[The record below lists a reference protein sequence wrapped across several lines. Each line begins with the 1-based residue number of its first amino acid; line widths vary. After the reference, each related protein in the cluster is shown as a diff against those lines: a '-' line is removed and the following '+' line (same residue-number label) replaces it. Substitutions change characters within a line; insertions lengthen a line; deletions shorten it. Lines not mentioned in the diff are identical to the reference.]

1 MHNLLIFFL
10 LLLPNVSNDVCTIT
24 IKVENI
30 ANNDGSILLAFYD
43 NEEDFLKK
51 AIIKRKLEI
60 KDGFAEVKVNNLNYG
75 EYAIAVIHDE
85 NDNGKLDFH
94 FYGPPSE
101 KTGTSNNVKTLILPP
116 SWDDAKFQLNT
127 TNKTIIIQM

>member
-10 LLLPNVSNDVCTIT
+10 LLFPNVSNDLCTIT

-30 ANNDGSILLAFYD
+30 SNDDGSILLAFYD

-51 AIIKRKLEI
+51 GIIKRTLKIKNGTAEVSI
-60 KDGFAEVKVNNLNYG
+60 KDLKYG

-101 KTGTSNNVKTLILPP
+101 KTGTSNNVKTLLLPP
-116 SWDDAKFQLNT
+116 SWDDAKFQI
-127 TNKTIIIQM
+127 NKASKAMIIRM

>member
-1 MHNLLIFFL
+1 MNILLFILLLI
-10 LLLPNVSNDVCTIT
+10 PNISNEVCSIT

-30 ANNDGSILLAFYD
+30 ANDEGSIMLSFYD

-51 AIIKRKLEI
+51 AILKRTLKITNGTAEVSI
-60 KDGFAEVKVNNLNYG
+60 KDLNYG

-116 SWDDAKFQLNT
+116 SWDDAKFKV
-127 TNKTIIIQM
+127 NKASKTMLIRM

>member
-1 MHNLLIFFL
+1 MMKAQYWVKFY
-10 LLLPNVSNDVCTIT
+10 
-24 IKVENI
+24 
-30 ANNDGSILLAFYD
+30 NN
-43 NEEDFLKK
+43 EKDFLKK
-51 AIIKRKLEI
+51 EIIKRTI
-60 KDGFAEVKVNNLNYG
+60 KIKNGFAEVKVSDLKYG

-116 SWDDAKFQLNT
+116 SWEDAKFNINEA
-127 TNKTIIIQM
+127 NKTITIRM